1 MIKTVSNA
9 SVWVNGAVQIGTCS
23 EVELPEIKQLLI
35 EHEGLGVI
43 GTVETFV
50 GIEAM
55 EATFTWTSFDAASY
69 KAIANPT
76 QPVQLQTRASQ
87 KTSGLLGD
95 IEVPVV
101 VFLSGIFKTVPLGK
115 LKKGETIELSS
126 EMAVSYV
133 RLLLGGEELLE
144 IDIFSNTYKVAGT
157 DILSQ
162 WRTNLGI

>member
-1 MIKTVSNA
+1 
-9 SVWVNGAVQIGTCS
+9 
-23 EVELPEIKQLLI
+23 
-35 EHEGLGVI
+35 
-43 GTVETFV
+43 
-50 GIEAM
+50 
-55 EATFTWTSFDAASY
+55 
-69 KAIANPT
+69 
-76 QPVQLQTRASQ
+76 VQLQTRASQ

-126 EMAVSYV
+126 EMAVNYV

-144 IDIFSNTYKVAGT
+144 IDVFSNTYKVAGT

>member
-9 SVWVNGAVQIGTCS
+9 SVWVNGNVQIGTCS
-23 EVELPEIKQLLI
+23 EIELPEIKQLLI
-35 EHEGLGVI
+35 EHEGLGVV
-43 GTVETFV
+43 GTVETFA

-55 EATFTWTSFDAASY
+55 EATFTWTSFDATTY

-76 QPVQLQTRASQ
+76 RPVQLQTRASQ
-87 KTSGLLGD
+87 KTTTLLGD
-95 IEVPVV
+95 TETPVV

-133 RLLLGGEELLE
+133 RLILGGEELLE
-144 IDIFSNTYKVAGT
+144 IDVFSNTYRVAGA

-162 WRTNLGI
+162 FRANLGI